1 MFGWDTAP
9 PCIQHDVPAAT
20 GVYAP
25 YEKCADFFTMG
36 PGSTFG
42 TATDGVSGTYWGL
55 TIIGILV
62 MLAAFVAW
70 VATEDRKLKQQA
82 ARLLVSGHAGQVDLS
97 DVGMRIKDPHA
108 PGPGLGGPADLGDI

>member
-9 PCIQHDVPAAT
+9 PCVQHDVAPAD
-20 GVYAP
+20 GVYKA
-25 YEKCADFFTMG
+25 YQDCAYFFTMG

-62 MLAAFVAW
+62 MVAAFVAW
-70 VATEDRKLKQQA
+70 VVLEDRKLKQQA
-82 ARLLVSGHAGQVDLS
+82 ARLLISGQAGQVVLS
-97 DVGMRIKDPHA
+97 EGVVKDTHVPA
-108 PGPGLGGPADLGDI
+108 PGLGGPSDLGDV